1 MSGGGPC
8 WELLALWAPRAGAL
22 EPGPMRII
30 AKRTL
35 REFWEQPA
43 HRDAEAPLKTW
54 YSEVHHAAWRTP
66 ADVKAHYGSASILPH
81 DRVVFNIGGNKYRL
95 IVLIRYDTQMV
106 FIRFIGTHAAY
117 DRIQAET
124 I

>member
-1 MSGGGPC
+1 
-8 WELLALWAPRAGAL
+8 
-22 EPGPMRII
+22 MRII
-30 AKRTL
+30 AKRPL

-54 YSEVHHAAWRTP
+54 SSEVRHAAWRTP

-81 DRVVFNIGGNKYRL
+81 DRVVFTIGGNTYRL

-106 FIRFIGTHAAY
+106 FIRFIGPHAAY
-117 DRIQAET
+117 DRMQAET
-124 I
+124 ISWRCIP

>member
-1 MSGGGPC
+1 
-8 WELLALWAPRAGAL
+8 
-22 EPGPMRII
+22 MRII

-43 HRDAEAPLKTW
+43 YRDAEAPLKTW
-54 YSEVHHAAWRTP
+54 YSEVRHAAWRTP
-66 ADVKAHYGSASILPH
+66 ADVKAHYGSASILPN

-106 FIRFIGTHAAY
+106 FVRFIGTHAAY